1 MRRVPP
7 SAMAR
12 EEIQQL
18 LTNGSLGATTNIL
31 SQLALL
37 GVQYLGQLGMEQEQT
52 DLLGRG
58 HYERAEEPK
67 GYRNGYEDRKV
78 VTAEGPVGFR
88 VPQVRGTDERFGP
101 RSWTSSSATP
111 RCSRSWWWRC
121 TPGDFP
127 PATSRTAFGT
137 KPATR

>member
-18 LTNGSLGATTNIL
+18 LTNGSHGATTNIL

-37 GVQYLGQLGMEQEQT
+37 GIQYLGQLGMEQEQT

-58 HYERAEEPK
+58 HYERVEEPK
-67 GYRNGYEDRKV
+67 GYRNG
-78 VTAEGPVGFR
+78 
-88 VPQVRGTDERFGP
+88 
-101 RSWTSSSATP
+101 
-111 RCSRSWWWRC
+111 
-121 TPGDFP
+121 
-127 PATSRTAFGT
+127 
-137 KPATR
+137 